1 MKEVP
6 ETREPRHVAI
16 SGHVPLELANE
27 VRRLAGEGN
36 RSVSREVAAA
46 LRAHVEREV
55 PAERRG
61 RSPDPEGA
69 VEAAAAQRGQA
80 V

>member
-1 MKEVP
+1 VKEAH
-6 ETREPRHVAI
+6 ETKEPRHVAI

-27 VRRLAGEGN
+27 VRRLADEGN

-46 LRAHVEREV
+46 LRAYVEREV

-61 RSPDPEGA
+61 TSPDPEGA
-69 VEAAAAQRGQA
+69 VEAAAARREMQ
-80 V
+80 